1 MSSLRII
8 EVALRCI
15 ALEYEIPLSI
25 NSLSRRREYGSVE
38 VSAIGKR
45 SNQTTNLGVRSSNL
59 FGRATSLEHW
69 ERQKPDISA
78 LDAATRVR
86 SSSLFGAHPDFEPW
100 RLNLKALLCAAT
112 FAILVATPVLGA
124 DSVSLV
130 GTWTGQRDRIAKVEG
145 RRGGLATLVI
155 TEQQGNTFVG
165 RLKRSNATGDEDEAL
180 WGAFTPGARL
190 MIGSDE
196 EGTYI
201 FDLVDQNTL
210 DYCYSETGASP
221 RSVCARLTRRP

>member
-1 MSSLRII
+1 
-8 EVALRCI
+8 
-15 ALEYEIPLSI
+15 
-25 NSLSRRREYGSVE
+25 
-38 VSAIGKR
+38 
-45 SNQTTNLGVRSSNL
+45 
-59 FGRATSLEHW
+59 
-69 ERQKPDISA
+69 
-78 LDAATRVR
+78 
-86 SSSLFGAHPDFEPW
+86 
-100 RLNLKALLCAAT
+100 LKALLCAAT
-112 FAILVATPVLGA
+112 FAIVAATPVLGA

-165 RLKRSNATGDEDEAL
+165 RLKRSNPTGDEDEAL